1 MAKRTDR
8 ERATDES
15 RRYKAKLPPIK
26 ETKYADVD
34 FYFGYLAG
42 LLAARREAAKANPR
56 REAKVKPPKM
66 KPCPKCKTRRGV
78 DLYACMTRDGRWRCG
93 CRKCGCVQTQQFV
106 TDDVAIHQW
115 NTINREGK

>member
-42 LLAARREAAKANPR
+42 LRAARREAAKANTKK
-56 REAKVKPPKM
+56 A
-66 KPCPKCKTRRGV
+66 
-78 DLYACMTRDGRWRCG
+78 
-93 CRKCGCVQTQQFV
+93 RK
-106 TDDVAIHQW
+106 
-115 NTINREGK
+115 